1 MARQDRRRRP
11 ALWVLCSKQRYVWRG
26 DPARARRRLRL
37 QRGYLQGVLCG
48 PLALRRAREAM
59 RTAAAS
65 LHAGAPQAASI
76 GQAHPLR
83 RRLLYA
89 ASSRAPSPLCLP
101 LSSRRERS
109 ARGGGWRRRARPTRI
124 TRPFRRGLLRLPGAI
139 LPVVSPYSQLGSR
152 CRQRERARRRLRRAL
167 VVVACRARRCPHWQ
181 RVRE

>member
-1 MARQDRRRRP
+1 MARPDRRRRP
-11 ALWVLCSKQRYVWRG
+11 ALWVLCSKRQYVWRG
-26 DPARARRRLRL
+26 GRARARRRLRL
-37 QRGYLQGVLCG
+37 PRAYLQGVLCG

-59 RTAAAS
+59 RAAAAS
-65 LHAGAPQAASI
+65 LHAGAPASI
-76 GQAHPLR
+76 GRTHPLR

-124 TRPFRRGLLRLPGAI
+124 TRPFRRGLLRRPAAI